1 MRTKWMGHVFAGV
14 GLVVFSILA
23 LGSATTP
30 RPEPEFLPT
39 ATEIIL
45 APRWSHY
52 TFIHS
57 LNYEVVGA
65 VVVRDTSSETFLADL
80 MDRAIAMGG
89 HFIKNVR
96 LSVVVEGTGADI
108 TRSVNIA
115 TATVIR
121 YTDETIVA
129 RITDATRMPHIFNN
143 DELIAGGE
151 EEEFVYD
158 RLLGLTRPA
167 LNNP

>member
-14 GLVVFSILA
+14 GLVVFSVLA
-23 LGSATTP
+23 LGSTTAPAAP
-30 RPEPEFLPT
+30 RIEQLPT
-39 ATEIIL
+39 QTEIIL
-45 APRWSHY
+45 APRWADY
-52 TFIHS
+52 TLIPS
-57 LNYEVVGA
+57 MNYEVVGA

-121 YTDETIVA
+121 YTDETLVT
-129 RITDATRMPHIFNN
+129 RTTDTIRMPFII
-143 DELIAGGE
+143 DYTGERIGGGE
-151 EEEFVYD
+151 LDENVHD
-158 RLLGLTRPA
+158 RFLGLTRPA
-167 LNNP
+167 E